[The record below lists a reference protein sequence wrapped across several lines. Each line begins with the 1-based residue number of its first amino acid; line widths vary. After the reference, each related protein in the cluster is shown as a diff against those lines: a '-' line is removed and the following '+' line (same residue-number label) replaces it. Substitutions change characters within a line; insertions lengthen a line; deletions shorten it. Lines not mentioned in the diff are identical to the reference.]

1 MEALVLILSPATT
14 TTTPTSPA
22 AKVFATTELLES
34 ILSHLPPLELV
45 RATIVSKKFEQ
56 LIHHSPTLRRKTF
69 MLAHKPGTPKHSC
82 EMRVWGHGLDK
93 KSLLPLKP
101 VKGDLKD
108 YPPPND
114 MRAWPRGV
122 DVMRS
127 PPLRIAELCPLLEA
141 DYDESRWN
149 GDEQRVTTLSIGPT
163 AISAPVHFSERAK
176 KGLEVGPWVHMQL
189 SNPPTTSSHVKIYW
203 DYWVG
208 GRKTKVLIAGRHVE
222 DEEGLTMHTLVDDAS
237 SMLGKVVVS
246 IPTYVGDDITSWSNF
261 DLVDTTLFAVMKS
274 GVKPE
279 EGKWVLGMESRISLD
294 DTVIPAELEHERMLD
309 RKLRNVSPVLRYHLF
324 E

>member
-1 MEALVLILSPATT
+1 
-14 TTTPTSPA
+14 
-22 AKVFATTELLES
+22 
-34 ILSHLPPLELV
+34 
-45 RATIVSKKFEQ
+45 
-56 LIHHSPTLRRKTF
+56 
-69 MLAHKPGTPKHSC
+69 MLAPKPGTPKHSC
-82 EMRVWGHGLDK
+82 EMRVWGHHLDK

-101 VKGDLKD
+101 VRGDLKD

-114 MRAWPRGV
+114 LGAWPRGV

-149 GDEQRVTTLSIGPT
+149 GEPRVTTLSIGPT
-163 AISAPVHFSERAK
+163 AISAPVHFSARAK

-189 SNPPTTSSHVKIYW
+189 SNPPATSSHVKLYW
-203 DYWVG
+203 DYYVA

-222 DEEGLTMHTLVDDAS
+222 SDKGQGLTLHTLVDDAS
-237 SMLGKVVVS
+237 STLGKVVVS
-246 IPTYVGDDITSWSNF
+246 IPTYEGDVVTSWSNF
-261 DLVDTTLFAVMKS
+261 GLVETTLFAEMKS
-274 GVKPE
+274 GGKPE
-279 EGKWVLGMESRISLD
+279 EGKWVLGMQSRISLD
-294 DTVIPAELEHERMLD
+294 DTVIPAEIEQERMLD